1 MVTPKVEITLDL
13 VTFYEIYLSLQ
24 RKSATYLKVL
34 NTE

>member
-1 MVTPKVEITLDL
+1 MVTPKVEITLEL
-13 VTFYEIYLSLQ
+13 TFYEIYLSLQ

>member
-1 MVTPKVEITLDL
+1 MVTPKVEITLEL
-13 VTFYEIYLSLQ
+13 RFYEIYLSLQ